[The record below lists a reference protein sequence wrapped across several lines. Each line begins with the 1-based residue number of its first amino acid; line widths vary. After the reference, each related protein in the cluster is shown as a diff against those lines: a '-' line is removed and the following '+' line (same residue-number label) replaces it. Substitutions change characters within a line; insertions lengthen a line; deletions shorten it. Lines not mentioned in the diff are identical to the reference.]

1 MPPPNPPVVKRYYPA
16 LSSVVTL
23 DDFPESL
30 GFIKQGLQSL
40 FSKIHYKDLQYKK
53 SPKGDAAFYSLTIV
67 SQKLA
72 IELFGSGV
80 SLVINPDET
89 DNGDFNISAF
99 PVTLEYQWKILA
111 YLRSFDLN
119 NFSFT
124 PQEFFEL
131 GLIILNVSE
140 EQALA
145 HFINTFTVP
154 ADEDTLPLEQF
165 VQDLKDYNDD
175 DTIQDLGLTIN
186 EDTKL
191 TEVAQAIHQHTE
203 KYATLYAFGAYLLKN
218 DVDETKKKLGEFFKK
233 FVPDDIE
240 SYIKDILIPK
250 ARVTLTVS
258 AAIEFPRSIL
268 YPYVQNGLV
277 WERAPESSPLL
288 TRFYFG
294 KVLLYA
300 DTQEGIG
307 YKMDLV
313 GNLQPTY
320 SEIGKTGLLIQLEKL
335 KLDLSDKVN
344 IPEADADGRPENF
357 RGVYAD
363 ALSVTLPSKWFKT
376 PANATGSTLRI
387 GGYNLLIGTGGLSG
401 TFALEAVP
409 TQNASDGQITDFF
422 SSKFS
427 FIYPIKGIRNNTTS
441 NQEEVVEIT
450 NSAGLLTYLNSLTNK
465 NLYSFKYPLQ
475 LIPNGG
481 TTIIEFNN
489 QEQFRTYI
497 TDIVLQENGT
507 LWFNLGKS
515 ESRSWRI
522 GFNRFDITF
531 KQNQVVSSHLHAQ
544 LELKKF
550 KKEGQSTTALVD
562 LVGEWESEENF
573 KLSASFSPEPLSL
586 NLFDLLTIKFQG
598 VEVGKDDGD
607 FFITADTKI
616 AFPPSSLAYSMFNGQ
631 EIDLPAIRFYFD
643 GRFEIVGGN
652 AFIPLNFS
660 IKILDTFEMSVT
672 GIHLGSVQRERNGIM
687 RKYNYIGFDG
697 GLSIDPI
704 GVDVRGKGVKYYYT
718 IDNDEPGI
726 TDSDSYFHIG
736 TLELDLIIPGTA
748 SPSDAVAIIKGSLTI
763 PEPGVSSEYSGK
775 ISIKLPQANIYGEA
789 SMRLNPKYP
798 AYLIDA
804 SVDFPVPIPL
814 GPVGINGFRGLIG
827 QRYVAE
833 KRAIQMTD
841 ENSWYEYYMAPTRGI
856 NYQKFS
862 GPEATKDYETAFSV
876 GVGATIST
884 MDGGG
889 RTASLRAMVLL
900 SLPSMFAIDAGLTI
914 LSERLGLAEDDPTLA
929 PFYAFVI
936 IGDDSL
942 EFGAGANFQ
951 LNKSKGWVLDIRAE
965 LQAGFFFRNQRP
977 WYINFGTRQNP
988 ITATLF
994 KDVLSLRAYSFLM
1007 LSASGIEA
1015 GARVD
1020 FEFNFFIAKLHAS
1033 IEVGGFVSF
1042 ERPQIGGY
1050 VKAQGDL
1057 KIDFWIFKLTAH
1069 IFTYFRVEIPKPF
1082 LIYAEIRIRV
1092 CARIKLGFIRLT
1104 ICIPLKFVLKWQKN
1118 NIIDYTPVP
1127 ALTYLPVIDA
1137 DYSKDVQTANFVKGI
1152 HMMTFE
1158 TFELD
1163 YLGVNI
1169 NEPNHSLINKII
1181 PLDTYVDIKV
1191 EKGLNPSPVSNKI
1204 GGHTGGAVG
1213 FVELI
1218 PPKQQQ
1224 PGGHTLNQVKHK
1236 YSIEEITIK
1245 AWSET
1250 TNQWVDYHPFRAVLP
1265 PDFNSNNLKIGYW
1278 QKNNNQ
1284 YDTIRLLS
1292 TNPFSFLDGAEPG
1305 WFIPEQY
1312 GITPTDL
1319 FCTSTVLTE
1328 TCCNVLNKTLGTTY
1342 YPPGQYEAHY
1352 INGVY
1357 FNIKGY
1363 YEDEYDMGAGGIPV
1377 QVFSDNTM
1385 VVSNVPNVHGFAQS
1399 LEFKNFNILVIT
1411 LPESSAKV
1419 DLKISTFSQG
1429 VTIRYYRTQIND
1441 ASLFQSFQLIE
1452 EVYKT
1457 SAELATAVSFD
1468 NTAPYDNLRNVLKIE
1483 IIPDSPNIDEI
1494 YSAQEE
1500 LAELMNSAEE
1510 ASQGGTAVI
1519 LTQEQLALYNELVA
1533 KIDDLKSLVCDG
1545 SEGSPCEI
1553 DELLCA
1559 LYNQLL
1565 SMYADCFLTYEE
1577 KFIYTYCRE
1586 LSCFHDFIK
1595 LIELFHQNNPQ
1606 YQLLTNYIKQQ
1617 YLLYNEQLGQ
1627 LSAWCGQQNPDTET
1641 VFNFYNS
1648 FLSNTMTMI
1657 NMIGELGNCN
1667 CTGGEILNCSTS
1679 IQSVCWTTLED
1690 FEFNQTIP
1698 SQAAV
1703 QQDTGAMIDGMQATA
1718 QPIWRPNTTYYIK
1731 FKLKDE
1737 VDNGQRP
1744 PGEFNYFYGFKTVG
1758 PVGHF
1763 HKYPNAYT
1771 LPANSSVGEY
1781 PLTSLGKY
1789 LDYERSYP
1797 NADGSLLQSKP
1808 LFYGNE
1814 QCRIDLFFEK
1824 SFAYHMLNTW
1834 RAYTNV
1840 GDPTVLLPEI
1850 KGAMHIA
1857 IKDPISDVIIPYPLP
1872 VDWELSDSV
1881 PETIGN
1887 GDNGISWVND
1897 EDPRIPINIQI
1908 LNNYINLV
1916 NANSSAIQCSITL
1929 GEPIRPASYTY
1940 SVTLTNLKP
1949 RKLYTAL
1956 VYNAFDENGDGL
1968 LSNQVDPVTQ
1978 EILYEESQKV
1988 HEYVFQTSRYANFRE
2003 QVESYKLK
2011 EYNNQGA
2018 VVNEKEAIYEVIVS
2032 LTPEQVN
2039 DAYTLISGETNAALD
2054 AMKVQFYHDFDRA
2067 IEGVFGLKPSDPPTT
2082 TDFIRIKNSVSGNII
2097 ALLIRNPEPF
2107 NNPKMP
2113 LDIAADTIQIVTDT
2127 QVVNMDYK
2135 VLYSKD
2141 YSQAIIM
2148 HISQL
2153 FDENI
2158 NIRFRYKIWNGRQYI
2173 IPNIDPVTNNI
2184 IDVTKDIGIIDI
2196 DNLQIINS

>member
-111 YLRSFDLN
+111 YLRSFDLD

-154 ADEDTLPLEQF
+154 ANEDTLPLEQF
-165 VQDLKDYNDD
+165 VVDLQNYNDD
-175 DTIQDLGLTIN
+175 LTIQNLGLTIDEN
-186 EDTKL
+186 TKL
-191 TEVAQAIHQHTE
+191 TEVAQAIHQNTQ
-203 KYATLYAFGAYLLKN
+203 KYASLYAFGAYLLKN
-218 DVDETKKKLGEFFKK
+218 DVSETKKKLGDFFKK

-258 AAIEFPRSIL
+258 AAVEFPRTIL

-277 WERAPESSPLL
+277 WERAPESSALL

-363 ALSVTLPSKWFKT
+363 ALSVTLPAKWFKT

-441 NQEEVVEIT
+441 NQEEVVEI
-450 NSAGLLTYLNSLTNK
+450 NDSAGLLTYLNSLTNK

-507 LWFNLGKS
+507 LWFNLGTT

-550 KKEGQSTTALVD
+550 KKPGESTTALVD

-573 KLSASFSPEPLSL
+573 KLSAAFLPDGLPL
-586 NLFDLLTIKFQG
+586 NLFDLLTITFQG
-598 VEVGKDDGD
+598 VELGKEDGN

-616 AFPPSSLAYSMFNGQ
+616 SFPESSLAYSMFNGQ

-841 ENSWYEYYMAPTRGI
+841 ENTWYEYYMAPTRGI
-856 NYQKFS
+856 NHQKFS
-862 GPEATKDYETAFSV
+862 GPELTKDYETAFSV

-914 LSERLGLAEDDPTLA
+914 LSERLGLAEDDPTLP

-1020 FEFNFFIAKLHAS
+1020 FEFNFVIAKLQAG
-1033 IEVGGFVSF
+1033 IEVGGYVSF

-1050 VKAQGDL
+1050 IKAWGNL
-1057 KIDFWIFKLTAH
+1057 KVDFWIFELTAQ

-1082 LIYAEIRIRV
+1082 LIYAEIRIRI
-1092 CARIKLGFIRLT
+1092 CARIKIGFVRFTL
-1104 ICIPLKFVLKWQKN
+1104 CIPLKFVLKWQKN
-1118 NIIDYTPVP
+1118 NTIDYTPVP
-1127 ALTYLPVIDA
+1127 ALTYFPVVDA
-1137 DYSKDVQTANFVKGI
+1137 DYSKDIQVSNFVKGV

-1163 YLGVNI
+1163 YLGVNTGV
-1169 NEPNHSLINKII
+1169 PNHTAITKII

-1191 EKGLNPSPVSNKI
+1191 EKGLNPSAVSNKI
-1204 GGHTGGAVG
+1204 GGHTGGATG
-1213 FVELI
+1213 FVDLI

-1236 YSIEEITIK
+1236 YSIEEIEIK
-1245 AWSET
+1245 AWSEV
-1250 TNQWVDYHPFRAVLP
+1250 TNQWINYHPFRAVLP
-1265 PDFNSNNLKIGYW
+1265 DNDNSVNFKIGYW

-1305 WFIPEQY
+1305 WFIPEEY

-1319 FCTSTVLTE
+1319 FCTSNVMAE
-1328 TCCNVLNKTLGTTY
+1328 TCWNVLNKSLGTAY
-1342 YPPGQYEAHY
+1342 YPPTAFVSHY
-1352 INGVY
+1352 INGAY

-1363 YEDEYDMGAGGIPV
+1363 FEQNLMMGEGDITEEVYA
-1377 QVFSDNTM
+1377 DDAM
-1385 VVSNVPNVHGFAQS
+1385 VVTNAANPHGIAQS

-1411 LPESSAKV
+1411 MPESVAKV
-1419 DLKISTFSQG
+1419 DLKLTTYAQG
-1429 VTIRYYRTQIND
+1429 VTIRYYRTLIND

-1457 SAELATAVSFD
+1457 SAELQDVVSFD
-1468 NTAPYDNLRNVLKIE
+1468 NINPYDNLRNVFKIE
-1483 IIPDSPNIDEI
+1483 IIPDSPNIEDI
-1494 YSAQEE
+1494 Y
-1500 LAELMNSAEE
+1500 N
-1510 ASQGGTAVI
+1510 
-1519 LTQEQLALYNELVA
+1519 TQEQLTELMNAATEQLEGSGTVILNPEQQQLYNELVA
-1533 KIDDLKSLVCDG
+1533 KLEYLKSISCQDSDG
-1545 SEGSPCEI
+1545 NPCEI
-1553 DELLCA
+1553 DERLCA

-1577 KFIYTYCRE
+1577 KYIYLYCQERE
-1586 LSCFHDFIK
+1586 CFHNFIK
-1595 LIELFHQNNPQ
+1595 LIEEFHQYNPQ
-1606 YQLLTNYIKQQ
+1606 YQLLNNHIAQQ
-1617 YLLYNEQLGQ
+1617 YHIFHEQLAQ
-1627 LSAWCGQQNPDTET
+1627 LDAWCGNQNPNTAAVLEY
-1641 VFNFYNS
+1641 YNS

-1657 NMIGELGNCN
+1657 NIIGELGKCN
-1667 CTGGEILNCSTS
+1667 CTGEQVLHCSTS
-1679 IQSVCWTTLED
+1679 IQSICWTTLEEY
-1690 FEFNQTIP
+1690 EFSQTFP
-1698 SQAAV
+1698 TQDAV
-1703 QQDTGAMIDGMQATA
+1703 EEDMNSMIEGFQATA
-1718 QPIWRPNTTYYIK
+1718 QPIWRPNTKYYVK

-1744 PGEFNYFYGFKTVG
+1744 PGEFNYFYGFRTVG

-1771 LPANSSVGEY
+1771 LPSGSSLNEY

-1834 RAYTNV
+1834 GAYRNV
-1840 GDPTVLLPEI
+1840 GSIDALLPEI
-1850 KGAMHIA
+1850 KGAMHLA

-1872 VDWELSDSV
+1872 VDWQLTDSV
-1881 PETIGN
+1881 PETVGN
-1887 GDNGISWVND
+1887 GENGVSWVND
-1897 EDPRIPINIQI
+1897 DDPRIPLNIQI

-1916 NANSSAIQCSITL
+1916 NANSSAIQCDIDL
-1929 GEPIRPASYTY
+1929 GDPIRPASYTY

-1956 VYNAFDENGDGL
+1956 VYNAFDQNGDGL
-1968 LSNQVDPVTQ
+1968 LENQVDPVTQ
-1978 EILYEESQKV
+1978 NILYEESQKV
-1988 HEYVFQTSRYANFRE
+1988 HEFVFQTSRYANFRE
-2003 QVESYKLK
+2003 QVESYRLK
-2011 EYNNQGA
+2011 ERDGQGT
-2018 VVNEKEAIYEVIVS
+2018 VVNEKEAIYEVALDLLPQQID
-2032 LTPEQVN
+2032 
-2039 DAYTLISGETNAALD
+2039 DAYTLISGGTNGALE

-2082 TDFIRIKNSVSGNII
+2082 TDFIRIKNSLTGDVV
-2097 ALLIRNPEPF
+2097 ALLVRNPEPF
-2107 NNPKMP
+2107 NNPRMP
-2113 LDIAADTIQIVTDT
+2113 LNIAQDTIRVMINEQQSDL
-2127 QVVNMDYK
+2127 NYK

-2148 HISQL
+2148 NTSKVIS
-2153 FDENI
+2153 NPI
-2158 NIRFRYKIWNGRQYI
+2158 NLCFKYKIWNGSQYV
-2173 IPNIDPVTNNI
+2173 IPNIHPITGAV
-2184 IDVTKDIGIIDI
+2184 IDVTKDTGIIYVED
-2196 DNLQIINS
+2196 LQIINS